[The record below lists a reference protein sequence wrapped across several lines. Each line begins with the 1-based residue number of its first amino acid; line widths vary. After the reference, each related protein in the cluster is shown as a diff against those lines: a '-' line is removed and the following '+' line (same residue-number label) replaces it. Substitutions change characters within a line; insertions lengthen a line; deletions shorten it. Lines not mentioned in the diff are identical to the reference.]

1 MSMSTT
7 PAEKAFLHQQ
17 IHSLKARRVLEIG
30 SFKGETT
37 RALSDAVA
45 ATNGVVIAIDPM
57 RWASEVIRNGILRH
71 LRQAFRPIF
80 ERIERWLPKT
90 SYEREFWQQVQAAG
104 HNNVHLFRKL
114 SVDPELIQD
123 KNSLLE
129 KFDLVFVDGDHSYEG
144 ARADLENWGRRVRSG
159 GQVLVH
165 DATPDFPGVCK
176 AIDGWKTDPAVRVR
190 VHDQRHGSICVIDVL

>member
-7 PAEKAFLHQQ
+7 AAEKAFLHQQ
-17 IHSLKARRVLEIG
+17 IHTLNAKRVLEIG

-37 RALSDAVA
+37 RTLSDAVA
-45 ATNGVVIAIDPM
+45 PINGVVVAIDPM

-71 LRQAFRPIF
+71 LQKAFRPIF
-80 ERIERWLPKT
+80 ETIERWLPQT
-90 SYEREFWQQVQAAG
+90 SYEREFWHQVRAAG
-104 HNNVHLFRKL
+104 HNNVHLYRHL
-114 SVDPELIQD
+114 SVDPELIQKED
-123 KNSLLE
+123 ILLE
-129 KFDLVFVDGDHSYEG
+129 RFDLVFVDGDHSYEG

-176 AIDGWKTDPAVRVR
+176 AIDGWKADPGVR